1 MIKFILYKNQN
12 ERNTAAY
19 GLYYPRIV
27 IEDTMDLRALCRHMS
42 EHNSGYS
49 EAQCLGVITAMRKCI
64 KEQILEGKNVK
75 IDDLCIFSCGLQ
87 TAGGAESEETFTVKG
102 NISGVKLRCRA
113 SGELSN
119 TNLTTEATLKRVS
132 AVTVKRRRKS
142 QDEATPTSQSAA
154 KSETKGAK
162 V

>member
-12 ERNTAAY
+12 QRTPSAY

-27 IEDTMDLRALCRHMS
+27 IEDTMNLRDLCRHMA

-64 KEQILEGKNVK
+64 KEQLLEGKNVK
-75 IDDLCIFSCGLQ
+75 IDDLCIFSCGIQ
-87 TAGGAESEETFTVKG
+87 SSGGAESEDKFTVKG
-102 NISGVKLRCRA
+102 NIRGVKLRCRA

-119 TNLTTEATLKRVS
+119 ANLSTEATLKRVS
-132 AVTVKRRRKS
+132 AVTVNLRKQS
-142 QDEATPTSQSAA
+142 QASTPNGQAAPAKQDA
-154 KSETKGAK
+154 KSVKG
-162 V
+162 